1 MIDVFLETRA
11 VAQGAA
17 ALRKPFAADLLI
29 GGPDPGI
36 GARIEEHGVFASG
49 NLLYADIAVGNRP
62 SSGQCEAD
70 VAAKIARLR
79 NVGVVVVNHEVFD
92 PRSEELML
100 PDITPQPGEIGAVIY
115 LAVISLRADV
125 GHGFDGNPRGTG
137 IKVM

>member
-11 VAQGAA
+11 VAQDAA

-49 NLLYADIAVGNRP
+49 NLLYADIAVCNRP

-70 VAAKIARLR
+70 VAAKINRLR
-79 NVGVVVVNHEVFD
+79 NVGDDLLYDEDFEPH
-92 PRSEELML
+92 
-100 PDITPQPGEIGAVIY
+100 
-115 LAVISLRADV
+115 
-125 GHGFDGNPRGTG
+125 
-137 IKVM
+137 KK